1 MNNNNPNIIFN
12 PLISAIQKVVL
23 YETRTR
29 LYLVGSNNRETRFRL
44 LTIDRT
50 QHDRLVIDENPNEFN
65 ALEIRR
71 FLSSLGGSPKVI
83 SAYGVLGFVRFL
95 EGYYLI
101 LVTKRKCCAHLGMH
115 LIYTIKDTVMVKVNE
130 PTVALK
136 TPHPYEER
144 YKKMFQNIDLRS
156 NFYFSYSYDLTR
168 TLQYNCSAPRYVG
181 PHVDIETDE
190 PLPDWDS
197 LTNNVENSN
206 ERVDYAFRSCSRKRF
221 VWNAFL
227 LEPMLSCG
235 IMLRDWLLEVTH
247 GYVSQSCISVFGRRV
262 NVCLIA
268 RRSTRFAGT
277 RFLKRGAN
285 FRGDVA
291 NEVETEQIV
300 TDGHNMCSFT
310 QMRGSVPSHWSQDIS
325 KMVPKPPI
333 QLDISDPYAQTPA
346 RHFERLLFH
355 YGSPI
360 IILNLVKKREK
371 RQHENIIA
379 KELVNSIRYLN
390 QFLPPQHRMKYIHF
404 DMARKSRGG
413 GNVMEMLA
421 DIAESV
427 VQQTGMFFKARGHP
441 LSFQT
446 GLVRTNCVDCLDR
459 TNTAQFAIGKC
470 ALGHQLERL
479 GFIKSPNLEFD
490 SDCVTMLEN
499 LYEEHGD
506 TLALQYGGSQLVHRI
521 KTYRK
526 TAAWASQGNDI
537 MQTLSRYYSNTFNDT
552 EKQHSI
558 NLFLGYYKPSKSH
571 LKQNQPIW
579 ELQTDYYMHNA
590 YKPLTPANETRL
602 ITDWVRMKVRKCLPF
617 SCSDANKIVKELFR
631 VHSKDLE
638 MIDGYSNYHQSF
650 KWTDLSEHISFEI
663 SQLAMRHLPT
673 FRTNYSPFQRQIQE
687 RKKPKNPSLTGQ
699 SSTSSTTSNDSSSTS
714 EASDTSSDE
723 EFSASLSLKEQNLNK
738 TLDKEAPLTLAA
750 LLPPMEE
757 VYGCKVSN
765 PSKENMTIYKRYVQM
780 AKLTTQPLSA
790 TGGVSSQTMTIAG
803 SNLSS
808 SSPSTPNARNTGIQ
822 LKPLSD
828 YGTDSYLS
836 VKPPTVSEESQ
847 RIYEEYCK
855 SPRNFNAVPKIDE
868 MDKLYRYV
876 LML

>member
-1 MNNNNPNIIFN
+1 MNNNNPNIIFH
-12 PLISAIQKVVL
+12 PIISAIQKVVL
-23 YETRTR
+23 YETKTR

-44 LTIDRT
+44 LSIDRT
-50 QHDRLVIDENPNEFN
+50 KQDHLPIEENPNELT
-65 ALEIRR
+65 AHEIRR
-71 FLSSLGGSPKVI
+71 FLGSLGGAPKII

-101 LVTKRKCCAHLGMH
+101 LVTKRKCCAHIGMH
-115 LIYTIKDTVMVKVNE
+115 LIYTIKDTVMVRVNE
-130 PTVALK
+130 ATLK
-136 TPHPYEER
+136 TPHPFEER

-168 TLQYNCSAPRYVG
+168 TLQFNESAPRFVG
-181 PHVDIETDE
+181 PGVDIEKDE
-190 PLPDWDS
+190 PLPDWNV
-197 LTNNVENSN
+197 LTNNVQAAN

-221 VWNAFL
+221 VWNSFL
-227 LEPMLSCG
+227 LQSMKD
-235 IMLRDWLLEVTH
+235 IMLKDWLLEVTH
-247 GYVSQSCISVFGRRV
+247 GYVSQSSISIFGRHV

-285 FRGDVA
+285 FQGDVA

-300 TDGHNMCSFT
+300 TDGLRMCSFT

-333 QLDISDPYAQTPA
+333 QLDICDPYAQTPS

-355 YGSPI
+355 YGAPI
-360 IILNLVKKREK
+360 IMLNLVKKREK
-371 RQHENIIA
+371 RKHESIIS

-390 QFLPPQHRMKYIHF
+390 TFLPPHHRMKHIHF

-427 VQQTGMFFKARGHP
+427 VQQTGMFFKAPGSERMY
-441 LSFQT
+441 QT
-446 GLVRTNCVDCLDR
+446 GIVRTNCVDCLDR

-470 ALGHQLERL
+470 VLGHQLDYL
-479 GFIKSPNLEFD
+479 GFLKSAKLEFD

-537 MQTLSRYYSNTFNDT
+537 MQTLSRYYSNTFSDT

-558 NLFLGYYKPSKSH
+558 NLFLGYYIPSKSH
-571 LKQNQPIW
+571 AKENQPIW
-579 ELQTDYYMHNA
+579 ELQTDYYMHNTYEFPSA
-590 YKPLTPANETRL
+590 SDEKKP
-602 ITDWVRMKVRKCLPF
+602 ITDWVRVKVRACLPF
-617 SCSDANKIVKELFR
+617 SCSETNKIVKELFR

-638 MIDGYSNYHQSF
+638 MIDAYSNYHQSF
-650 KWTDLSEHISFEI
+650 KWTDCNEHISFEI
-663 SQLAMRHLPT
+663 SQLALRYMPT
-673 FRTNYSPFQRQIQE
+673 LRTNYSPFQRQIQE
-687 RKKPKNPSLTGQ
+687 RKTRKNPSMTGQ
-699 SSTSSTTSNDSSSTS
+699 SSTSSMNSNSSSSTS
-714 EASDTSSDE
+714 EADDSSTDEDLSTSFAENQSKQMD
-723 EFSASLSLKEQNLNK
+723 SIEQDAI
-738 TLDKEAPLTLAA
+738 TLDT
-750 LLPPMEE
+750 LLPPMEQ
-757 VYGCKVSN
+757 VYGCKITN
-765 PSKENMTIYKRYVQM
+765 ASKENMQIYKKYVQM
-780 AKLTTQPLSA
+780 GKLCNGGTTSLSA
-790 TGGVSSQTMTIAG
+790 TPRDTDVNKLMKNI
-803 SNLSS
+803 NL
-808 SSPSTPNARNTGIQ
+808 Q
-822 LKPLSD
+822 PLGN
-828 YGTDSYLS
+828 YGNDSYLS
-836 VKPPTVSEESQ
+836 VKPPTVDLKSK

-855 SPRNFNAVPKIDE
+855 IPRNFNTVPVFE
-868 MDKLYRYV
+868 ESGALYRYV
-876 LML
+876 QML

>member
-50 QHDRLVIDENPNEFN
+50 QHDRLAIDENPNEYN

-71 FLSSLGGSPKVI
+71 FVGSLGGQPKVT

-101 LVTKRKCCAHLGMH
+101 LVTKRKSCAHLGMH

-130 PTVALK
+130 PSNTLK

-168 TLQYNCSAPRYVG
+168 TLQYNLSAPRYVG
-181 PHVDIETDE
+181 PNVDIEVDE
-190 PLPDWDS
+190 PLPEWDS
-197 LTNNVENSN
+197 LTNNVEKAN
-206 ERVDYAFRSCSRKRF
+206 ERVDYAYRSCSRKRF

-227 LEPMLSCG
+227 LEPMKG

-247 GYVSQSCISVFGRRV
+247 GYISQSCISIYGRRV

-268 RRSTRFAGT
+268 RRSTRYAGT

-300 TDGHNMCSFT
+300 SDGHNMCSFT

-355 YGSPI
+355 YGSPLI
-360 IILNLVKKREK
+360 MLNLVKKREK

-390 QFLPPQHRMKYIHF
+390 QFLPPQHRMKYIPF

-421 DIAESV
+421 DIAEFV
-427 VQQTGMFFKARGHP
+427 VQQNGMFFKARGQP
-441 LSFQT
+441 LTFQT
-446 GLVRTNCVDCLDR
+446 GIVRTNCVDCLDR

-490 SDCVTMLEN
+490 SVCVTMLEN

-558 NLFLGYYKPSKSH
+558 NLFLGYYIPSKSH
-571 LKQNQPIW
+571 TKLNQPIW
-579 ELQTDYYMHNA
+579 ELQSDYYMHNA
-590 YKPLTPANETRL
+590 YKPLSPRHETRL
-602 ITDWVRMKVRKCLPF
+602 ITDWVRLKIRKCLPY
-617 SCSDANKIVKELFR
+617 SCSDSNRIVKELFR
-631 VHSKDLE
+631 VHTRDLE
-638 MIDGYSNYHQSF
+638 MIDGYSNFYQSF
-650 KWTDLSEHISFEI
+650 KWTELNEHISFEI
-663 SQLAMRHLPT
+663 SQVAMRHLPT
-673 FRTNYSPFQRQIQE
+673 FRTNYSPFQKQIQE

-699 SSTSSTTSNDSSSTS
+699 SSTSSTASNDSSSSS
-714 EASDTSSDE
+714 EADDTSTDE
-723 EFSASLSLKEQNLNK
+723 EFSASLSLKEQNQK
-738 TLDKEAPLTLAA
+738 QTKEIETSITLES

-765 PSKENMTIYKRYVQM
+765 PSKESMDIYKRYVQIS
-780 AKLTTQPLSA
+780 KLT
-790 TGGVSSQTMTIAG
+790 G
-803 SNLSS
+803 SGAAAMGNSMNTVAQS
-808 SSPSTPNARNTGIQ
+808 NANGIQ
-822 LKPLSD
+822 LRNLPGINLKPLSD

-836 VKPPTVSEESQ
+836 VKPPTVSEESL

-855 SPRNFNAVPKIDE
+855 IPRNFNAVPKIDE
-868 MDKLYRYV
+868 FDQLYRYV

>member
-1 MNNNNPNIIFN
+1 MNNSNSNIVFN
-12 PLISAIQKVVL
+12 PLISGIQKVVL
-23 YETRTR
+23 YETKT
-29 LYLVGSNNRETRFRL
+29 LMYLVGSNNRETRFRVL
-44 LTIDRT
+44 IIDRT
-50 QHDRLVIDENPNEFN
+50 LEPEDGSRLHIIEDPNEYN
-65 ALEIRR
+65 ALGIRR
-71 FLSSLGGSPKVI
+71 FLSTLGSPKVT

-95 EGYYLI
+95 EGYYLL

-130 PTVALK
+130 PTA
-136 TPHPYEER
+136 PHSYEER
-144 YKKMFQNIDLRS
+144 YKRMFQNIDLRS

-168 TLQYNCSAPRYVG
+168 TLQYNSSAPRYVG
-181 PHVDIETDE
+181 PGVNIEIEE
-190 PLPDWDS
+190 PIPDWDK
-197 LTNNVENSN
+197 LTNNVQQANG
-206 ERVDYAFRSCSRKRF
+206 RVDYAFRSCSRKRF

-227 LEPMLSCG
+227 LEPMKD
-235 IMLRDWLLEVTH
+235 IVHKDWLLEVTH
-247 GYVSQSCISVFGRRV
+247 GYVSQSCVSVFGRRI

-300 TDGHNMCSFT
+300 SNDHDMCSFT

-333 QLDISDPYAQTPA
+333 QLDITDPFAQTSA

-355 YGSPI
+355 YGSPLI
-360 IILNLVKKREK
+360 MLNLVKKREK
-371 RQHENIIA
+371 RQHESILS

-390 QFLPPQHRMKYIHF
+390 QFLPPPHRMKYIHF

-413 GNVMEMLA
+413 DNVMEMLA
-421 DIAESV
+421 EIAESV
-427 VQQTGMFFKARGHP
+427 LQQTGMFLKARGLP
-441 LSFQT
+441 LTFQT
-446 GLVRTNCVDCLDR
+446 GIVRTNCVDCLDR

-479 GFIKSPNLEFD
+479 GFLKSAKLEFD
-490 SDCVTMLEN
+490 SECVTMLEN

-558 NLFLGYYKPSKSH
+558 NLFLGYYMPSKGH
-571 LKQNQPIW
+571 NAENQPIW
-579 ELQTDYYMHNA
+579 EQQTDYYMHNV
-590 YKPLTPANETRL
+590 YQPSSLTEETRP
-602 ITDWVRMKVRKCLPF
+602 ITDWVRSKIRKCLPH
-617 SCSDANKIVKELFR
+617 SCSDLNKIVNNLIE
-631 VHSKDLE
+631 VVSKDFE
-638 MIDGYSNYHQSF
+638 MIDGYSNYYQSF
-650 KWTDLSEHISFEI
+650 KWTDFGEHISYE
-663 SQLAMRHLPT
+663 LASRSIPT
-673 FRTNYSPFQRQIQE
+673 CRSPFQRQIQE
-687 RKKPKNPSLTGQ
+687 GKARKNPSLTGQ
-699 SSTSSTTSNDSSSTS
+699 SSTSSTNSNESSSSEGDDSST
-714 EASDTSSDE
+714 DE
-723 EFSASLSLKEQNLNK
+723 DLSASLMLKEQQQK
-738 TLDKEAPLTLAA
+738 KSQHVTIKPRTLEQ
-750 LLPPMEE
+750 LLPPMNE

-765 PSKENMTIYKRYVQM
+765 PSKDSMSIYKRYAQM
-780 AKLTTQPLSA
+780 GKLSTLTTTAAAALMGASANSNAQLSRLRP
-790 TGGVSSQTMTIAG
+790 TVNAG
-803 SNLSS
+803 AIIN
-808 SSPSTPNARNTGIQ
+808 

-836 VKPPTVSEESQ
+836 VKPPVVSEKSL
-847 RIYEEYCK
+847 RIYADYCVI
-855 SPRNFNAVPKIDE
+855 PRNFNAVPKFDE
-868 MDKLYRYV
+868 FNELHRYI